1 MHSLKDVYVEY
12 LKLYTS
18 IEIVYFEYTELF
30 TYIIWKVCA
39 LNVLNC
45 VHYLEI
51 VYVECTELCTFKKK
65 KMNVEYTK
73 LSTLFEKCVN

>member
-1 MHSLKDVYVEY
+1 M
-12 LKLYTS
+12 
-18 IEIVYFEYTELF
+18 
-30 TYIIWKVCA
+30 